1 VTTIKSSNLTSSKLD
16 SNIDYYADDYP
27 IFSNHITI
35 SNYGK
40 DVYMLSKG
48 LLYRFSQFS
57 WDEYLDKLKEDS
69 NYFLAIFIILQMCE
83 GNYNK
88 LWGISAKS
96 DEMMIKMRE
105 TV

>member
-1 VTTIKSSNLTSSKLD
+1 
-16 SNIDYYADDYP
+16 
-27 IFSNHITI
+27 
-35 SNYGK
+35 
-40 DVYMLSKG
+40 MLSKG